1 MGERLG
7 GQGAEAGPGSA
18 AEAAEAGEPGGT
30 ADGIVRFDRFRADP
44 DAFPREAWRR
54 CLFAQVRELAGG
66 TPHPAAPPQGD
77 EQLRSA
83 IAQMLRRSRGIA
95 ARPEHVA
102 VTGGS
107 MQAIALLA
115 QLLVAPGEAAAA
127 ETPAFTGVRRAIA
140 AAGGRCIDAAVDAQ
154 GIVPADWDAKALF
167 VTPARQF
174 PTGAVLSLERR
185 QALLRWAAEREA
197 VIVEDD
203 YDSEF
208 RHRGKSLEPL
218 KVLDRGERVVYVGGF
233 TTTAAAARAH
243 RLRGALPPRLAGPFA
258 RALALYE
265 PRPVNLLE
273 QRALAAFMQSGEYE
287 RHLRRMKRIYSRKF
301 ALLCC
306 SWGQACCRPGS
317 IGCRAMRGCMCSAG
331 GGGQRHRLPA
341 SVPGAGCWG
350 SASRRR
356 NPRIRPEKASTTGF
370 I

>member
-1 MGERLG
+1 MAASPVRT
-7 GQGAEAGPGSA
+7 GA
-18 AEAAEAGEPGGT
+18 
-30 ADGIVRFDRFRADP
+30 RA
-44 DAFPREAWRR
+44 RR
-54 CLFAQVRELAGG
+54 R
-66 TPHPAAPPQGD
+66 HAAPSRAPQGD

-185 QALLRWAAEREA
+185 QAPLRWAAEREA

-233 TTTAAAARAH
+233 TTTAPPHVRIGYAV
-243 RLRGALPPRLAGPFA
+243 LPPRLAGPFA

-301 ALLCC
+301 ALLAAAGDKPAVALVRLGAERC
-306 SWGQACCRPGS
+306 GAACVRLVAGDSGIVCRLP
-317 IGCRAMRGCMCSAG
+317 CPVRDAG
-331 GGGQRHRLPA
+331 GPLLGGGI
-341 SVPGAGCWG
+341 PGFV
-350 SASRRR
+350 RRR
-356 NPRIRPEKASTTGF
+356 QALRGLSELPHLSEEELQLGIDRMRQATEEISDKM
-370 I
+370 